1 MYQRSTKKL
10 LKKVFRQSGRL
21 SIAFMAAATLFMGS
35 MLPVFASGETTAAWE
50 DQYYET
56 RVFDSSIGLHTV
68 NVTDSGS
75 KPSSGSCIHLTEYNT
90 ATYSA
95 PDVSSS
101 ISTAYVGALYH
112 TPFLITVSVSG
123 LVPGC
128 TYNGVFGSTY
138 ALSWSFGVSG
148 WTRNGTNVI
157 QVFCPEIGGVEV
169 ANSGNSLT
177 YQIRLQNYKAVRS
190 TETFNI
196 YVIFETSFRASNQS
210 NASTATVLTQTA
222 TVVGLTGTRSGDG
235 GVSGRIDENNYSDV
249 DHANTTELL
258 GYTLTTY
265 ASAISDSLFTN
276 NTLLNSLLAQQ
287 VSLYN
292 RLNVLLTNENGS
304 VGMNTTGQLL
314 NLIYNDM
321 YYIRR
326 TALPQIN
333 TLIDTDTRTIHN
345 DLVTLHNDLTD
356 PDPTEEA
363 AKDNYESAAA
373 AKESAESAFT
383 DGWDPD
389 KINDDYDSMLN
400 DNNPLNS
407 GELLQG
413 ADFWYELTNEFWAS
427 AKDEHAEYPFLIQMF
442 FNMLGQLW

>member
-1 MYQRSTKKL
+1 
-10 LKKVFRQSGRL
+10 
-21 SIAFMAAATLFMGS
+21 MGS

-68 NVTDSGS
+68 NVTDTGS

-169 ANSGNSLT
+169 SNSGNTLS
-177 YQIRLQNYKAVRS
+177 YQIRLQDYKAVRS

-222 TVVGLTGTRSGDG
+222 SVVGLTGTRSGDG

-292 RLNVLLTNENGS
+292 RLNILLTNNNSGVGTYAVGEN
-304 VGMNTTGQLL
+304 VQ
-314 NLIYNDM
+314 
-321 YYIRR
+321 R
-326 TALPQIN
+326 TYSYLVN
-333 TLIDTDTRTIHN
+333 TIHN

-373 AKESAESAFT
+373 AESSAQ
-383 DGWDPD
+383 DDAISDWDPD
-389 KINDDYDSMLN
+389 DLN
-400 DNNPLNS
+400 SEYEDLFDNNPLES
-407 GELLQG
+407 GDLLDG
-413 ADFWYELTNEFWAS
+413 ATFWFDLTNEFFAS
-427 AKDEHAEYPFLIQMF
+427 SEAENANYPWYIQIFL
-442 FNMLGQLW
+442 NLVGQLW

>member
-1 MYQRSTKKL
+1 MYQRSTKKI
-10 LKKVFRQSGRL
+10 LKKVFRQIGRL
-21 SIAFMAAATLFMGS
+21 SIAFMAATALFMGS
-35 MLPVFASGETTAAWE
+35 MLPVFASGETTATWE

-68 NVTDSGS
+68 NVTDTGS

-169 ANSGNSLT
+169 ANSGNTLS

-222 TVVGLTGTRSGDG
+222 SVVGLNGTSSGDG

-258 GYTLTTY
+258 GYTLTSY

-292 RLNVLLTNENGS
+292 RLNILLTDGNSS
-304 VGMNTTGQLL
+304 VGGTVLGANAQA
-314 NLIYNDM
+314 
-321 YYIRR
+321 IR
-326 TALPQIN
+326 Q
-333 TLIDTDTRTIHN
+333 TLGNFYDRNHS

-356 PDPTEEA
+356 SDPTEEA

-373 AKESAESAFT
+373 AESSAQEEVIS
-383 DGWDPD
+383 DWDPD
-389 KINDDYDSMLN
+389 DLN
-400 DNNPLNS
+400 SEYEDLFDNNPLDS
-407 GELLQG
+407 GDLLDG
-413 ADFWYELTNEFWAS
+413 ASFWFDLTNEFFAS
-427 AKDEHAEYPFLIQMF
+427 SEAENANYPWYIQIFL
-442 FNMLGQLW
+442 NLVGQLW